1 VPKWENEIA
10 INLSD
15 QNESLKAHVQLLSR
29 RVAMLQVKSSPR
41 RYRGQFGAQLI
52 ADAGEDAISDELVDI
67 AREVAISDLT
77 KRNS

>member
-1 VPKWENEIA
+1 
-10 INLSD
+10 
-15 QNESLKAHVQLLSR
+15 
-29 RVAMLQVKSSPR
+29 MLQVKSSPR